1 MTHQEAVDTLATERY
16 LLDDMAG
23 TDREAFEEHFFS
35 CEACAADLRTASAM
49 LQGAQEGF
57 AGQATSNVVTMPVK
71 RAAVSAPAWYRS
83 AAPAWAAAAVL
94 ALVAGYQSLVI
105 VPSLRQDTAPR
116 AIVPV
121 TLRPESRGGETMVA
135 PVSPSEPVSLALDVN
150 DAPQGGELAFELN
163 SADGRHIV
171 SGRAPAPAPGTPL
184 LLLMPS
190 WTLRAP
196 MHYILSV
203 HDAAPSGRLLGDY
216 RFAVSSPSTPRP

>member
-1 MTHQEAVDTLATERY
+1 MSAASCKWTATICGSCFTGPSSASASDFPAENSTRDPVTHQEAVDTLATERY

-94 ALVAGYQSLVI
+94 ALVAGYQSLVV
-105 VPSLRQDTAPR
+105 VPSLRLGTASL
-116 AIVPV
+116 AVVPV
-121 TLRPESRGGETMVA
+121 TLRSVCRGGE
-135 PVSPSEPVSLALDVN
+135 
-150 DAPQGGELAFELN
+150 
-163 SADGRHIV
+163 
-171 SGRAPAPAPGTPL
+171 
-184 LLLMPS
+184 
-190 WTLRAP
+190 
-196 MHYILSV
+196 
-203 HDAAPSGRLLGDY
+203 
-216 RFAVSSPSTPRP
+216 

>member
-1 MTHQEAVDTLATERY
+1 VTHQEAVDTLATERY

-94 ALVAGYQSLVI
+94 ALVAGYQSLVV
-105 VPSLRQDTAPR
+105 VPSLRQDTGPSRDR
-116 AIVPV
+116 ACHAASG
-121 TLRPESRGGETMVA
+121 ESRRRDHRGAG
-135 PVSPSEPVSLALDVN
+135 LAHR
-150 DAPQGGELAFELN
+150 
-163 SADGRHIV
+163 GRQ
-171 SGRAPAPAPGTPL
+171 PG
-184 LLLMPS
+184 
-190 WTLRAP
+190 A
-196 MHYILSV
+196 
-203 HDAAPSGRLLGDY
+203 
-216 RFAVSSPSTPRP
+216 